1 MQSMRLIYGEK
12 FEESVFI
19 LERSGGMKR
28 NGELIF
34 QRAILERVRK
44 VM

>member
-1 MQSMRLIYGEK
+1 MQSMRLIHGEK

-19 LERSGGMKR
+19 LERNGGMKR
-28 NGELIF
+28 NGEVIF

-44 VM
+44 VT

>member
-1 MQSMRLIYGEK
+1 MRLIHGEK
-12 FEESVFI
+12 FEESIFI

-34 QRAILERVRK
+34 QMALLERVRK
-44 VM
+44 VT

>member
-1 MQSMRLIYGEK
+1 MQSMWLIYDEK
-12 FEESVFI
+12 FEESFFL

>member
-1 MQSMRLIYGEK
+1 MRLIHGEK

-19 LERSGGMKR
+19 LEMSGGMKR

>member
-1 MQSMRLIYGEK
+1 MWLVYGEK

-19 LERSGGMKR
+19 LDRNGGMKR
-28 NGELIF
+28 NVGLKF
-34 QRAILERVRK
+34 HRAILERVRK

>member
-1 MQSMRLIYGEK
+1 MQTMWLINGEK

>member
-1 MQSMRLIYGEK
+1 MESVRLTYGEK
-12 FEESVFI
+12 FEESIFI

-28 NGELIF
+28 NVELIF
-34 QRAILERVRK
+34 QRAILVRVRK

>member
-1 MQSMRLIYGEK
+1 MQSMWLIHGEK

-34 QRAILERVRK
+34 QKAILERVRK